1 MKVLVTGATGYI
13 GSHLVKKLAEGGHEV
28 YATDFNLNQNDI
40 SKYIVGGVVK
50 GWDIREKS
58 SHHWGSFDTVVH
70 LAAKTM
76 VSLSVKDPYNYY
88 NTNIVGTQNVIN
100 CTETDHFLYCS
111 TGSAFQSSSS
121 PYATGKFAGEQLTKI
136 LPRYSITRF
145 YNVSGNEDFKK
156 FDDSHYH
163 LVRKLAAVVNGL
175 YPQIE
180 IYGTDYDTRDGTTI
194 RNYTHVTDI
203 VDSLYKIVENG
214 PTNKI
219 ECLGSTTGSSV
230 LEVVA
235 AMEKVIDKSINKVY
249 ADRRPGEV
257 VVSVLPEV
265 SQFFTENK
273 TLEDICLSALEYE
286 K

>member
-13 GSHLVKKLAEGGHEV
+13 GSHLVKKLAEGGHQV
-28 YATDFNLNQNDI
+28 FATDFNLNQNDI
-40 SKYIVGGVVK
+40 SRYVTGRVLN
-50 GWDIREKS
+50 WDIRYI
-58 SHHWGSFDTVVH
+58 SHPVGQYDAIVH

-76 VSLSVKDPYNYY
+76 VSLSVNDPYNYY
-88 NTNIVGTQNVIN
+88 LTNTLGTQTVIDN
-100 CTETDHFLYCS
+100 TETDHFLYCS
-111 TGSAFQSSSS
+111 TGSAFQPASS
-121 PYATGKFAGEQLTKI
+121 PYATSKFAGEQLTRI
-136 LPRYSITRF
+136 LPKYSIARF
-145 YNVSGNEDFKK
+145 YNVSGNDQFKK

-163 LVRKLAAVVNGL
+163 LVRKLSAVVNGL
-175 YPQIE
+175 YPEIE

-194 RNYTHVTDI
+194 RNYTHITDI

-230 LEVVA
+230 LEVVS
-235 AMEKVIDKSINKVY
+235 AMEKVIDKPINKVY

-257 VVSVLPEV
+257 VESVLPEV

>member
-13 GSHLVKKLAEGGHEV
+13 GSHLVKRLAEGGHEV
-28 YATDFNLNQNDI
+28 HATDFNLKQNDI
-40 SKYIVGGVVK
+40 SKYVAGDVIPL
-50 GWDIREKS
+50 DIRIPTFV
-58 SHHWGSFDTVVH
+58 GNYDAVVH
-70 LAAKTM
+70 LAAMTM
-76 VSLSVKDPYNYY
+76 VSKSVFMPSSYY
-88 NTNIVGTQNVIN
+88 KTNFFGTESVISS
-100 CTETDHFLYCS
+100 TRTDNFIYCS
-111 TGSAFQSSSS
+111 TGSAFQPGSS
-121 PYATGKFAGEQLTKI
+121 PYAGSKRAAEDLVTL
-136 LPRYSITRF
+136 LPSYTIARF
-145 YNVSGNEDFKK
+145 YNVSGNEGFKK
-156 FDDSHYH
+156 FDDSYYH
-163 LVRKLAAVVNGL
+163 LVRKLSAVVNGL
-175 YPQIE
+175 YPEIE

-230 LEVVA
+230 LEVVST
-235 AMEKVIDKSINKVY
+235 MEKVIDKSINKVY